1 MKLIIGEIVKA
12 QGIKGEVKV
21 RPVTDDPSRFGRL
34 GAVLVGGCPLKLRSA
49 SVRGDF
55 VYIAFEGITDR
66 NAAET
71 LVGKKIEIDRSQAR
85 RTGEDEYFI
94 VDLVGCK
101 VLLSDGKLL
110 GTLTAVDNYGSADIF
125 TVEGERTVRFPFL
138 KRLKLAFDGQAR
150 TITIDKDRFDEV
162 CCYED

>member
-21 RPVTDDPSRFGRL
+21 RPVTDDPSQFGRL

-49 SVRGDF
+49 SVR
-55 VYIAFEGITDR
+55 
-66 NAAET
+66 
-71 LVGKKIEIDRSQAR
+71 GKKIEIDRSQAR